1 MVRCF
6 SDLVASGTM
15 CLLKQWLPCAAHR
28 LHLTVCNGL
37 ALYKT
42 RHTKKAG
49 IYGHKTVEDG
59 LAQAEEVLKEMDA
72 KESIEGDN
80 STNVNTDALLMEA
93 EEDIEQGEPDWGLE
107 GDDEA
112 FRDGI
117 ETAGRGRKATLKCLE
132 ALNLDTCED
141 TEKKTSGMDLQQKPV
156 DSFDSLINDFFDQ
169 PANHQHQQMSAE
181 ERYEDEMMTIF
192 CEYEM
197 RARSFAVPSDSSS
210 PPKKKT
216 KPAERDAKSS
226 RYERFWIR
234 CDDLSATSCRLSAL
248 SLSF

>member
-42 RHTKKAG
+42 RHTEKAG

-72 KESIEGDN
+72 MDPTEGDN
-80 STNVNTDALLMEA
+80 STTVNTDALLMEA
-93 EEDIEQGEPDWGLE
+93 EEDIEQDEPDWGLE

-117 ETAGRGRKATLKCLE
+117 ETAGRVTRTQASAKRSVDRVRTLISLLRKSTTARDIMNDVREKFPPASKGGTAYCGDTVTRWNSTFAMIKQI
-132 ALNLDTCED
+132 LDY
-141 TEKKTSGMDLQQKPV
+141 KLQY
-156 DSFDSLINDFFDQ
+156 
-169 PANHQHQQMSAE
+169 E
-181 ERYEDEMMTIF
+181 EF
-192 CEYEM
+192 Q
-197 RARSFAVPSDSSS
+197 
-210 PPKKKT
+210 
-216 KPAERDAKSS
+216 
-226 RYERFWIR
+226 
-234 CDDLSATSCRLSAL
+234 
-248 SLSF
+248 